1 MTARQV
7 NPACILYGREGAYVG
22 VLTKATGCSAQ
33 RGFRALST
41 PALWTGLLDRSGT
54 GPARDEP
61 TALLLGNRMN
71 ERARY
76 GSARGDLRLRPTR
89 GLAQVS
95 MSDQRNQ
102 KHDADIAE
110 RV

>member
-1 MTARQV
+1 
-7 NPACILYGREGAYVG
+7 
-22 VLTKATGCSAQ
+22 
-33 RGFRALST
+33 
-41 PALWTGLLDRSGT
+41 
-54 GPARDEP
+54 
-61 TALLLGNRMN
+61 MN

-102 KHDADIAE
+102 KHDADVAE